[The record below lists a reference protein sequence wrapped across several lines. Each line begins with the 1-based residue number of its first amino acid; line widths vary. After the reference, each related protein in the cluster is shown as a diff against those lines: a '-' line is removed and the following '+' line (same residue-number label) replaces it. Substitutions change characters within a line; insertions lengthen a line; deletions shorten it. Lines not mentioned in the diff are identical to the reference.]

1 MFMSKKHMTKKS
13 KNKIFLFPLTLAVIL
28 FASIIIIFSPV
39 GKKSIIKIIPTV
51 TPTLI
56 PSFDYIC
63 PKNEWINCMP
73 GPDIVEAECQ
83 QDYLNWVKINCPKFK
98 GVAY

>member
-1 MFMSKKHMTKKS
+1 MAKKS
-13 KNKIFLFPLTLAVIL
+13 INKIFLFPLTLAVIF
-28 FASIIIIFSPV
+28 FASMIIIFSPV
-39 GKKSIIKIIPTV
+39 GKKNIIKI

-56 PSFDYIC
+56 PSSDYIC

-73 GPDIVEAECQ
+73 GPDIVEGECQ